1 MVMEKLS
8 LDAINAKSE
17 YLVKKEEDELTFSFM
32 TDNMTEFFISFEKD
46 DILQSGIVYQFGIS
60 NPQGTKS
67 PRDPKVRNTI
77 LAIIEEFFNKNKA
90 ALLYICETGDGMQKM
105 RSRLFQYWFSI
116 YNEREEYLFLPQIVY
131 DEEENENYAA
141 LIIRKDNPCFV
152 ELVSEF
158 TDTVNLLNGK
168 PE

>member
-1 MVMEKLS
+1 MEKLS
-8 LDAINAKSE
+8 LNAINDKSE

-32 TDNMTEFFISFEKD
+32 TDNMAEIFISFEKD

-67 PRDPKVRNTI
+67 PRDQKVRNTI

-158 TDTVNLLNGK
+158 TDTINLLNGK

>member
-1 MVMEKLS
+1 
-8 LDAINAKSE
+8 
-17 YLVKKEEDELTFSFM
+17 M
-32 TDNMTEFFISFEKD
+32 TDNMAEIFISFEKD

-67 PRDPKVRNTI
+67 PRYQKVRNTI

-116 YNEREEYLFLPQIVY
+116 YNEREEYQFPPQIVY

-158 TDTVNLLNGK
+158 TDTINLLNGK

>member
-1 MVMEKLS
+1 MEKLS

-32 TDNMTEFFISFEKD
+32 TDNMAEIFISFEKD

-158 TDTVNLLNGK
+158 TDTINLLNGK

>member
-1 MVMEKLS
+1 
-8 LDAINAKSE
+8 
-17 YLVKKEEDELTFSFM
+17 M
-32 TDNMTEFFISFEKD
+32 TDNMAEIFISFEKD

-67 PRDPKVRNTI
+67 PRDQKVRNTI

-116 YNEREEYLFLPQIVY
+116 YNEREEYLFPPQIVY
-131 DEEENENYAA
+131 DEEEKRIMQ
-141 LIIRKDNPCFV
+141 L
-152 ELVSEF
+152 
-158 TDTVNLLNGK
+158 
-168 PE
+168 

>member
-1 MVMEKLS
+1 MEKLS
-8 LDAINAKSE
+8 LNAINAKSE

-32 TDNMTEFFISFEKD
+32 TDNMAEIFISFEKD

-67 PRDPKVRNTI
+67 PRDQKVRNTI

-141 LIIRKDNPCFV
+141 LIKRKDNPCFV

-158 TDTVNLLNGK
+158 TDTINLLNGK

>member
-1 MVMEKLS
+1 MEKLS
-8 LDAINAKSE
+8 LNAINAKSE

-32 TDNMTEFFISFEKD
+32 TDNMAEIFISFEKD

-67 PRDPKVRNTI
+67 PRDQKVRNTI

-131 DEEENENYAA
+131 DEEENENYVA

-158 TDTVNLLNGK
+158 TDTINLLNGK